1 MATTVYEDESVKLFD
16 GTELPLRPLK
26 ISILRK
32 FMKKFEKIE
41 EVEDSNVESMD
52 VLVDC
57 VQIAMQQYDP
67 ELAKSKVKLEDQ
79 LDLPTMYKII
89 EVASGISLGGAS
101 NPTVAGL
108 SGQT

>member
-1 MATTVYEDESVKLFD
+1 MATTVYDIEEIELFD
-16 GTELPLRPLK
+16 GELLKVRPLK
-26 ISILRK
+26 ISILKK
-32 FMKKFEKIE
+32 FMTEFEKISE
-41 EVEDSNVESMD
+41 AEDSNVESME
-52 VLVDC
+52 VLVRC
-57 VQIAMQQYDP
+57 TQIAMQQYDP

-89 EVASGISLGGAS
+89 EVASGISLGETA